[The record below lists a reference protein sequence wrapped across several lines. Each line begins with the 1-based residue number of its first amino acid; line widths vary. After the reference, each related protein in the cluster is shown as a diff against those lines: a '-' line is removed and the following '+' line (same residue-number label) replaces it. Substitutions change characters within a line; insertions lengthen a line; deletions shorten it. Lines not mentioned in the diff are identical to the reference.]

1 LKEILEQVHLLNEN
15 DIVAVKIVEL
25 LPHIS
30 KVYCGGGL
38 WWYFTNNETKR
49 KKQSWKGNDFQS
61 FKENT
66 IKYNMLYDEA
76 YISCLKTQGET
87 FFIEHNNKLNE
98 NDISLIEKLENEFN
112 SRT

>member
-1 LKEILEQVHLLNEN
+1 
-15 DIVAVKIVEL
+15 
-25 LPHIS
+25 
-30 KVYCGGGL
+30 
-38 WWYFTNNETKR
+38 
-49 KKQSWKGNDFQS
+49 
-61 FKENT
+61 
-66 IKYNMLYDEA
+66 MLYDEA